1 MLLCEDATLVNCT
14 SSTTPWVGV
23 VANLDSILKISMEF
37 EMQRRN
43 TEKEKEWRETELL
56 KNYYYYFILFTMHL
70 ELLL

>member
-1 MLLCEDATLVNCT
+1 LLEIQLGEQKRAYIEMLLCEDATLVNCT

-43 TEKEKEWRETELL
+43 TEKEKE
-56 KNYYYYFILFTMHL
+56 
-70 ELLL
+70 

>member
-43 TEKEKEWRETELL
+43 TEKEKE
-56 KNYYYYFILFTMHL
+56 
-70 ELLL
+70 